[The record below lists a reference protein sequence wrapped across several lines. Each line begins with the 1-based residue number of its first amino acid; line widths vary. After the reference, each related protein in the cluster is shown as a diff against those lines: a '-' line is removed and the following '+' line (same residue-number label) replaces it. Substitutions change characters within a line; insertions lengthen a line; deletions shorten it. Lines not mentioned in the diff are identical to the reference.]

1 MATKKRSA
9 SRKQGGDASKKD
21 NWFKLITNVTADQ
34 AELPDVS
41 ADLAVLRSVYDEVTG
56 RGARLQV
63 RKSDKQQE
71 TKDHRELMRKG
82 EEAAGKIRSVLRG
95 HLGFRSQR
103 LVKYGVQPLPEGKRP
118 PEEPVTESPE
128 QPKPGNP
135 APAAPE
141 GQPTPQG
148 TEPSKSGGPA
158 LQPKPQ
164 TS

>member
-1 MATKKRSA
+1 VPKKRV
-9 SRKQGGDASKKD
+9 KKGDASKKD
-21 NWFKLITNVTADQ
+21 HWFKLITNVTADQ
-34 AELPDVS
+34 ALLPDVS

-56 RGARLQV
+56 RGARMQV
-63 RKSDKQQE
+63 RKSEKQQE

-82 EEAAGKIRSVLRG
+82 DEAAGKIRAVLRG
-95 HLGFRSQR
+95 HLGFRSQG
-103 LVKYGVQPLPEGKRP
+103 LVKYGIQPLPEGKRP

-128 QPKPGNP
+128 QPKPESP

-141 GQPTPQG
+141 GQPAPQG
-148 TEPSKSGGPA
+148 TVPSKSGGLA